1 MTRGGPL
8 EMDLGFFELPRWGAA
23 VFVPA
28 MLAFHLGMPYVW
40 PLLPVRPA
48 EVDRVPVVVAVSKEV
63 AAELEA
69 CLAAA
74 PPGGCR
80 FAAAHSW
87 TWAVSEFNLL
97 TFSIQLGTAPLWS
110 RRAAERRMRAAAD
123 AMCPPGMPRADR
135 LECRRFEI
143 VGLPGAGGS

>member
-8 EMDLGFFELPRWGAA
+8 ALDLGLFELPRWGAA

-48 EVDRVPVVVAVSKEV
+48 EVDLVPVLEAESAV
-63 AAELEA
+63 AAWELDQ
-69 CLAAA
+69 CLSAA

-80 FAAAHSW
+80 REAAWSW
-87 TWAVSEFNLL
+87 MRAVSEYNLL
-97 TFSIQLGTAPLWS
+97 TYAMQLGTAPLWS

-123 AMCPPGMPRADR
+123 AMCPPGMSRAEMT
-135 LECRRFEI
+135 ECRRFEI
-143 VGLPGAGGS
+143 VGLPGRVGP